1 MSMRESYHIPEEEL
15 IQYALGNLR
24 ETQLSTMTAH
34 VSLCNICRDELGQ
47 IMVDL
52 AAYASV
58 QPMSEVPVGARERF
72 MTRLSSDS
80 ARASRLVKMRDK
92 SRVYLMGKAFKHWL
106 ETPMPLKI
114 LSGALAAALVFF
126 AYDDLGH
133 IHQIRQLLPEMKR
146 FEAEVTNLREL
157 RSFLQ
162 GTHTQQVTLHTKPAL
177 SKEPEGHAIYS
188 ASSGKLV
195 FTVSNMPLPPQG
207 KKYEL
212 WVLPVKGAP
221 VPAGMFIP
229 DLQGNAAVI
238 FPEIPPNV
246 QAGGFG
252 VTVEDE
258 AGASAP
264 TSPIVLSGQ

>member
-1 MSMRESYHIPEEEL
+1 MREAFHISEEEL
-15 IQYALGNLR
+15 IQYALGNLK

-34 VSLCNICRDELGQ
+34 ISLCNTCRDQLGQ
-47 IMVDL
+47 IMLDL

-58 QPMSEVPVGARERF
+58 QPMSEVPAGARERF
-72 MTRLSSDS
+72 MSRLSSDS
-80 ARASRLVKMRDK
+80 AGTSKLVKREK
-92 SRVYLMGKAFKHWL
+92 SRVYLMGKSFQHWL
-106 ETPMPLKI
+106 ETPMPLRI
-114 LSGALAAALVFF
+114 LSGALAAALLFF
-126 AYDDLGH
+126 AYDDFGH

-162 GTHTQQVTLHTKPAL
+162 GTHTQQVTLHAKPAI

-188 ASSGKLV
+188 ATSGKLV
-195 FTVSNMPLPPQG
+195 FTASNMPLPPQG
-207 KKYEL
+207 KAYEL

-221 VPAGMFIP
+221 VPAGMFTP

-238 FPEIPPNV
+238 FPEIPANV

-258 AGASAP
+258 AGAPAP